1 MGAGP
6 PLEMFSGEYVGHLVD
21 DALLLLA
28 DPLGGENGSA
38 DEDLSGVCL
47 VAYLDALGV
56 ADEHDGVVA
65 DDVASPDRM
74 DADLLASG
82 TYSLAPVDELLSAH
96 LLADDLSDG
105 HGGSAGSVLLL
116 VVVGLD
122 NLHVVVVAEEA
133 CGLLAELHEG
143 GDTDGVVGTDDRGD
157 VVLDDL
163 AGDHGL
169 VLGGEAGGTDDEVD
183 TAPGCDGCVDDGGLG
198 DGEVDVDVDLGLLE
212 DLLEV
217 LGVGYGDSDLSDACD
232 VSDVLSDPDEIE
244 GGCDGDSLGGHD
256 ALDEHGAHSSACSD
270 HSCSDFCHNYRY
282 AIRESLYKLEFD
294 IYGGN
299 SDRFWE
305 EIRFSDGSVSFSV
318 IAFGR
323 FLRSSGT
330 VSGPIQ
336 VK

>member
-1 MGAGP
+1 MGAEP

-38 DEDLSGVCL
+38 DEDLPGVCL
-47 VAYLDALGV
+47 VADLDALGV

-82 TYSLAPVDELLSAH
+82 TYSLASVDELLSAH

-122 NLHVVVVAEEA
+122 DLHVVVVAEEA

-169 VLGGEAGGTDDEVD
+169 VLGGEAGSTDDEVD

-198 DGEVDVDVDLGLLE
+198 DGEVDVPMPATSPMSSPTLTRSKAAATVIPSVDMMRLTSMVPILPHAPTIAALISAIIIGMRLE
-212 DLLEV
+212 RA
-217 LGVGYGDSDLSDACD
+217 Y
-232 VSDVLSDPDEIE
+232 I
-244 GGCDGDSLGGHD
+244 
-256 ALDEHGAHSSACSD
+256 
-270 HSCSDFCHNYRY
+270 
-282 AIRESLYKLEFD
+282 
-294 IYGGN
+294 
-299 SDRFWE
+299 
-305 EIRFSDGSVSFSV
+305 
-318 IAFGR
+318 
-323 FLRSSGT
+323 
-330 VSGPIQ
+330 
-336 VK
+336 